1 MRKICIFAC
10 ALPVL
15 ALLAGGLA
23 YGSAGAHY
31 VRVGDSAKSAAS
43 YGPSRSINWG
53 KPVFATTFNG
63 TRLNKHRW
71 SKYDDPEGKFSG
83 WRRTKASVK
92 VRHGSL
98 EIIGHYQRPY
108 GYVGGGVSYNF
119 NRTYGRWVVRF
130 RADRGA
136 GYEPV
141 VLLWPKGTWPDDG
154 EIDMAEI
161 WNAQR
166 DGAGEFLHLGKD
178 NRVAAHPIP
187 RSVHFSR
194 WQILAVDWLPSHITF
209 WLDGKKL
216 WRVNRKSDNKNFIP
230 STPFHLAM
238 QNDESCANHE
248 CKPDKST
255 PKQTIM
261 QIGWVKIY
269 AAPAGAK

>member
-15 ALLAGGLA
+15 ALLAGGPA

-141 VLLWPKGTWPDDG
+141 VLLWPKGTWPD
-154 EIDMAEI
+154 
-161 WNAQR
+161 
-166 DGAGEFLHLGKD
+166 
-178 NRVAAHPIP
+178 
-187 RSVHFSR
+187 FSR